1 MSNGYGISNWE
12 DAKTIYSELHELTSK
27 PIYCVTEDALKD
39 VLDYFETKCA
49 KSKAITT
56 EAKQY
61 IPGGVQHNLAFNYPF
76 PMRARS
82 SMTLTATSTTI
93 SCRQAVRQS
102 SAATTLP

>member
-56 EAKQY
+56 EAVHPWRCPAQ
-61 IPGGVQHNLAFNYPF
+61 PRLQL
-76 PMRARS
+76 S
-82 SMTLTATSTTI
+82 
-93 SCRQAVRQS
+93 
-102 SAATTLP
+102 LPDLRNKG

>member
-1 MSNGYGISNWE
+1 MSNGYGISNG
-12 DAKTIYSELHELTSK
+12 KTQRPFTMSFTSSLK
-27 PIYCVTEDALKD
+27 PIYCVSEEALKD

-76 PMRARS
+76 PICVTKAEGAFF
-82 SMTLTATSTTI
+82 MTLTATSTTT
-93 SCRQAVRQS
+93 SCRQA
-102 SAATTLP
+102 A